1 MTRINVLAIQ
11 RSSALCCHSHFSSV
25 QKHYELFISSVEPFG
40 FVTVV
45 VLETDPLYFLNL
57 RCFGYVRCRR
67 LQILYLFHLS
77 FIPHLLMSLFL
88 LLSLL
93 ILFFPTTNIC
103 IFLLNV
109 VTLFS
114 VIYPSIKVITAAAT
128 TSSYTT
134 KCLHLNENIY
144 KLVLNMED

>member
-1 MTRINVLAIQ
+1 MTRMNVSPIQ
-11 RSSALCCHSHFSSV
+11 RSSALCCRSCFSSV
-25 QKHYELFISSVEPFG
+25 QKHYELFISGVGPFG
-40 FVTVV
+40 FVTVVV

-57 RCFGYVRCRR
+57 RRFGCVRCRR

-77 FIPHLLMSLFL
+77 LIPHLLMSLFL

-114 VIYPSIKVITAAAT
+114 VKYPSIKVITTAAT
-128 TSSYTT
+128 TSSFIT
-134 KCLHLNENIY
+134 
-144 KLVLNMED
+144 

>member
-114 VIYPSIKVITAAAT
+114 VITTAAT

-134 KCLHLNENIY
+134 KCLNLNENIY